1 MTNQWELVMLID
13 FLYET
18 LIDLVLTGQ
27 LPLINLQAVSFEN
40 VLLPFCIFHSADDKY
55 PDSSV
60 AGHISNEH
68 FDTANSS

>member
-1 MTNQWELVMLID
+1 MLID

-40 VLLPFCIFHSADDKY
+40 VLLPFCISIQQMINILTLQWQVTY
-55 PDSSV
+55 
-60 AGHISNEH
+60 
-68 FDTANSS
+68 